1 MNIRLRFKLIALLI
15 VLSLA
20 GLLVFQGY
28 WLKGLYDTLY
38 KQMEINIEEAMKIA
52 DYKELFLRIRSIKK
66 EQGALGPQ
74 TQDVYFSSEL
84 DPSNKQKMDA
94 KASIH
99 PQKEDP
105 DLNREDIFKTAIP
118 THT

>member
-1 MNIRLRFKLIALLI
+1 
-15 VLSLA
+15 
-20 GLLVFQGY
+20 
-28 WLKGLYDTLY
+28 
-38 KQMEINIEEAMKIA
+38 MEINIEEAMKIA

-105 DLNREDIFKTAIP
+105 DLNREDILKTANPDSHMKLHNDYGDQEDFCSIDS
-118 THT
+118 TQTD

>member
-1 MNIRLRFKLIALLI
+1 
-15 VLSLA
+15 
-20 GLLVFQGY
+20 
-28 WLKGLYDTLY
+28 
-38 KQMEINIEEAMKIA
+38 MKIA

-99 PQKEDP
+99 PQKKI
-105 DLNREDIFKTAIP
+105 LTLTGKISSRRQIP

>member
-1 MNIRLRFKLIALLI
+1 
-15 VLSLA
+15 
-20 GLLVFQGY
+20 
-28 WLKGLYDTLY
+28 
-38 KQMEINIEEAMKIA
+38 MEINIEEAMKIA

-94 KASIH
+94 KASIRRKKILTLTGKISSRR
-99 PQKEDP
+99 Q
-105 DLNREDIFKTAIP
+105 IP

>member
-1 MNIRLRFKLIALLI
+1 
-15 VLSLA
+15 
-20 GLLVFQGY
+20 
-28 WLKGLYDTLY
+28 
-38 KQMEINIEEAMKIA
+38 MEINIEEAMKIA

-94 KASIH
+94 KL
-99 PQKEDP
+99 DP
-105 DLNREDIFKTAIP
+105 SAEKKILTLTGKISSRRQSRL
-118 THT
+118 THEITYRLRG

>member
-1 MNIRLRFKLIALLI
+1 
-15 VLSLA
+15 
-20 GLLVFQGY
+20 
-28 WLKGLYDTLY
+28 
-38 KQMEINIEEAMKIA
+38 MEINIEEAMKIA

-94 KASIH
+94 KA
-99 PQKEDP
+99 
-105 DLNREDIFKTAIP
+105 
-118 THT
+118 

>member
-84 DPSNKQKMDA
+84 DPSNKLR
-94 KASIH
+94 SIRRKKILTLTGKISSRR
-99 PQKEDP
+99 Q
-105 DLNREDIFKTAIP
+105 IQ

>member
-84 DPSNKQKMDA
+84 DPSNKQKLR
-94 KASIH
+94 SIRRKKILTLTGKISSRR
-99 PQKEDP
+99 Q
-105 DLNREDIFKTAIP
+105 IP